1 LRKTLLIA
9 ILFLF
14 GTTCFSQGYIDT
26 IRTKLAKAT
35 TDSAKIETL
44 YYGAFSKKLLSK
56 STDSLREELKKFSK
70 SSSCRT
76 RWYAELKLA
85 MYEDFKGLNKE
96 ALAHYLKV
104 YSMAEECKD
113 AFALGI
119 SANRLGVINM
129 ELLNYKTAI
138 EFLHE
143 SVGWTIRSGDLD
155 DLAESY
161 SLLGTCFRES
171 EKKYLDSSLYFSLQG
186 LALREKQGNK
196 RKIANML
203 NNVGLVY
210 KMDHKYE
217 KAVEYL
223 QKALEMRREVKDKKG
238 IAGACI
244 NIANCLRELKKY
256 KEGIEY
262 GEEGVKRSL
271 ENKDGEFLRNG
282 IWALAELNSKM
293 GEYKAA
299 SYYYKRHKTVND
311 SINIGVMDKNLLEL
325 QERFESNKKDLALK
339 EKAHN
344 LELSES
350 ENSKKNVLIIFS
362 VIALIMTLVAIIFIY
377 RSYRINKKSAIDL
390 SRKNKLIEEK
400 NKEITDSINYARNI
414 QHSLLSSEKL
424 FKENSSDH
432 FILFKPKDTVSGDFY
447 WARKMNDGFLV
458 MCADCTGHGVPGA
471 FMSLLGITHIK
482 EITNSG
488 ISAPDQILNELRK
501 ALIDIFSLNDSK
513 DGMDAALVKISGN
526 KLQMSA
532 ANNPIWVIR
541 DKISVHIKPNK
552 FPIGKHYG
560 EMGDFTLNEIPLQK
574 NDLIVMF
581 TDGYADQFGGPKNKK
596 YKYKKM
602 EEFIIANCDSNLNDL
617 KSKLEVEL
625 KEWRGKNEQIDDVLV
640 IGIRV

>member
-1 LRKTLLIA
+1 LRKVLFIA

-14 GTTCFSQGYIDT
+14 STICFSQGFLDT
-26 IRTKLAKAT
+26 IRR
-35 TDSAKIETL
+35 KIENAPNDSVKIEI
-44 YYGAFSKKLLSK
+44 YYLGAFNKKLVSK
-56 STDSLREELKKFSK
+56 TTDSLREVLKKFTK
-70 SSSCRT
+70 SPSCRT
-76 RWYAELKLA
+76 KWFAYLRLA
-85 MYEDFKGLNKE
+85 MYEDFKDMDGVAVEHFLQVLDIAEKCGDKYGMGLIN
-96 ALAHYLKV
+96 
-104 YSMAEECKD
+104 
-113 AFALGI
+113 
-119 SANRLGVINM
+119 NRLGAVNL
-129 ELLNYKTAI
+129 ELFNYKAAI
-138 EFLHE
+138 NFFHQSLTYAKYCNDEVTMAEDYGFLG
-143 SVGWTIRSGDLD
+143 S
-155 DLAESY
+155 
-161 SLLGTCFRES
+161 CF
-171 EKKYLDSSLYFSLQG
+171 KDMKGNHLDSSLFYTMKALP
-186 LALREKQGNK
+186 LREKQK
-196 RKIANML
+196 DKKKIANVL
-203 NNVGLVY
+203 NSIGLIY
-210 KMDHKYE
+210 KMKKDLPRG
-217 KAVEYL
+217 VEYL
-223 QKALEMRREVKDKKG
+223 QKALAVRREVNDKRG
-238 IAGACI
+238 VAGACI
-244 NIANCLRELKKY
+244 NIANCLRDLGRL
-256 KEGIEY
+256 KEGLALAHEGTDLANKLKEGEY
-262 GEEGVKRSL
+262 
-271 ENKDGEFLRNG
+271 FRNG
-282 IWALAELNSKM
+282 LSSQAELYYKM
-293 GEYKAA
+293 KDFEMA
-299 SYYYKRHKTVND
+299 SYYFRRQRNVND
-311 SINIGVMDKNLLEL
+311 SIKLDAMDRNILEL
-325 QERFESNKKDLALK
+325 EERFESNKKDHELK
-339 EKAHN
+339 NKENAIR
-344 LELSES
+344 LGEA
-350 ENSKKNVLIIFS
+350 ENSRKNVLIVFS

-400 NKEITDSINYARNI
+400 NKEITDSINYAKNI

-432 FILFKPKDTVSGDFY
+432 FILFKPKDIVSGDFY

-482 EITNSG
+482 EITNTG

-602 EEFIIANCDSNLNDL
+602 EEFIIANCDSDLSEL

-640 IGIRV
+640 IGIKI